1 MNLDN
6 TISTP
11 LYKQL
16 EEQLRQA
23 IESGELPAGSR
34 LPTENELSQRYQV
47 SRVTVRKALEEL
59 SKSGGLVRK
68 PGKGTFIAEQK
79 IQRGLSGVLDYSD
92 MCRMTGYTPGARMI
106 KIALETPT
114 EEEAAQLQLG
124 PGEQMLV
131 VQRVRLAD
139 GAPTVLETNRFSE
152 EFDFLFNEDLN
163 DASLYQI
170 IRAHKGITFTQS
182 KKLLEIVFA
191 SAREA
196 RFLGIPKRYPL
207 LSIRSVIQDATG
219 NYRHLGPQL
228 CIADKFK
235 MIV

>member
-59 SKSGGLVRK
+59 SKSGGLVRT

-219 NYRHLGPQL
+219 NYRHLGHQL

>member
-1 MNLDN
+1 MDLDN

-16 EEQLRQA
+16 QERLERA
-23 IESGELPAGSR
+23 IETGELPAGSR
-34 LPTENELSQRYQV
+34 LPTENELSQRYEV

-68 PGKGTFIAEQK
+68 PGKGTFIAERK

-92 MCRMTGYTPGARMI
+92 MCQMTGYTPGARMI
-106 KIALETPT
+106 KIALEPPT
-114 EEEAAQLQLG
+114 EEEAAQLHLSQ
-124 PGEQMLV
+124 GEQVLV
-131 VQRVRLAD
+131 VQRVRLAN
-139 GAPTVLETNRFSE
+139 GSPTVLETNRFSE
-152 EFDFLFNEDLN
+152 EFSFLFNENLN
-163 DASLYQI
+163 DASLYQL

-182 KKLLEIVFA
+182 EKILEIVFA
-191 SAREA
+191 SAQEA
-196 RFLGIPKRYPL
+196 RYLGIPNRYPL
-207 LSIRSVIQDATG
+207 LCIRSVIQDATG
-219 NYRHLGPQL
+219 TYRHLGHQL